1 MSRLLVDTHVVL
13 WWLADPGRNSVTVD
27 QRLRDPFT
35 EPMVSIASLWETAL
49 KVALDKLSA
58 PDDLPEQ
65 LVQRG
70 FTMLPIGVEHAWAV
84 RNLPHHHGD
93 PFDRMLVA
101 QAQVEDVP
109 IATADPRFAA
119 YGVRVVW

>member
-1 MSRLLVDTHVVL
+1 MRCTWRLASAVGLGKDTHVVL
-13 WWLADPGRNSVTVD
+13 WWLADPRRNSVTVD

-35 EPMVSIASLWETAL
+35 E
-49 KVALDKLSA
+49 
-58 PDDLPEQ
+58 
-65 LVQRG
+65 
-70 FTMLPIGVEHAWAV
+70 
-84 RNLPHHHGD
+84 HHGD